1 MNSAT
6 LLHENLKDHLHE
18 KGFKQLT
25 PIQELAI
32 PAILQ
37 KNNILLIAGTSGGKT
52 EAALLPVLT
61 ILAVDD
67 KPSIKAIYVAPLKAL
82 LNNLEARI
90 QEYAGCVY
98 KSVFKWHGDVSASK
112 KKNALKDPPDILVI
126 TPESLEVM
134 FISPFINKSIFKDIR
149 FVIVDEVHN
158 FAESDRG
165 VHLLSLMEKIQ
176 LFSEHPIQRIGMSAT
191 IADPTAVLDWFS
203 GSSTLPRQVIQPTI
217 TAKGKEWRVV
227 YREEF
232 VEAVPMIEKSV
243 INKKAIVFVK
253 SKGFAE
259 KTSRGFKYIEPFV
272 HHASIDKDWRE
283 HIEEQMI
290 SAKNCVISTSTLEL
304 GIDIGDLDLIVQ
316 YNPPP
321 SVSSLLQRIGRTGR
335 RPGQISIAHC
345 YCEEPVQLLLIL
357 AMINCAAK
365 GKLSPLQ
372 LRTDNYHIFFHQVLC
387 GILQRHGLV
396 KKDIWQIKNG
406 NPAFK
411 RILDTEV
418 EELIDFWLEHDYLRF
433 DGKVFLIG
441 SEADKRL
448 SYCNYAELYAVFSAS
463 EEYDVY
469 CNRTRVGSL
478 DPGFVVGLSVP
489 FNFTLAGKAWTAV
502 EVDHDY
508 RTVLVE
514 STSLSKEPH
523 WGLKVGEIITQEVAE
538 ECRHILNGGSLD
550 SSIVLEDAAVKE
562 LAHLQKDIATGSWS
576 NNHHG
581 YLVTFAGSKI
591 NHTLRLT
598 LKTLINNID
607 IEESFYQLTFHQ
619 KGTPGNELLK
629 QVQNVLAK
637 IALMTQDE
645 YQDVLLPLVEEY
657 EYSKFAPFLPEQ
669 VNRKFIL
676 GEVCD
681 VKGTLEW
688 LLRKCSK

>member
-1 MNSAT
+1 MNSAI
-6 LLHENLKDHLHE
+6 LLHENLKEHLHE

-25 PIQELAI
+25 PIQEASI

-37 KNNILLIAGTSGGKT
+37 KNNVLLIAGTSGGKT

-61 ILAVDD
+61 ILATDD
-67 KPSIKAIYVAPLKAL
+67 KSSIKAIYIAPLKAL

-134 FISPFINKSIFKDIR
+134 FISSLIDKAIFKDIR
-149 FVIVDEVHN
+149 FIIVDEVHN

-191 IADPTAVLDWFS
+191 IANPVAVLDWFS
-203 GSSTLPRQVIQPTI
+203 GSSPLSRKVIQPTI
-217 TAKGKEWRVV
+217 TPKEKEWRVF

-232 VEAVPMIEKSV
+232 AEAVPMIEKSV
-243 INKKAIVFVK
+243 INKKSIIFVK

-259 KTSRGFKYIEPFV
+259 KASRKFEHIEPFV

-283 HIEEQMI
+283 HIEEQMMT
-290 SAKNCVISTSTLEL
+290 SKNCVISTSTLEL
-304 GIDIGDLDLIVQ
+304 GIDIGDLDLIIQ
-316 YNPPP
+316 YNLPP

-345 YCEEPVQLLLIL
+345 YCEEPVQLLLVL

-387 GILQRHGLV
+387 GILQKHGLI
-396 KKDIWQIKNG
+396 KKDILQIKNG
-406 NPAFK
+406 NTAFK
-411 RILDTEV
+411 SITDIEI
-418 EELIDFWLEHDYLRF
+418 EELISFWLEHDYLRF

-441 SEADKRL
+441 GEADKRL
-448 SYCNYAELYAVFSAS
+448 SYRNYAELYAVFSAS
-463 EEYDVY
+463 DEYDVY
-469 CNRTRVGSL
+469 CNRARVGSL
-478 DPGFVVGLSVP
+478 DPAFVVGLSVP
-489 FNFTLAGKAWTAV
+489 FNFTLAGKDWTAI
-502 EVDHDY
+502 EIDHDY

-523 WGLKVGEIITQEVAE
+523 WGLRVGEVITQEVAE
-538 ECRHILNGGSLD
+538 ECRYILIGGSLEP
-550 SSIVLEDAAVKE
+550 SIILEDAAVKE
-562 LAHLQKDIATGSWS
+562 LAHLQKDIATESWS
-576 NNHHG
+576 NNSHA
-581 YLVTFAGSKI
+581 YLVTFAGTKI

-598 LKTLINNID
+598 LEALINNID
-607 IEESFYQLTFHQ
+607 IEESFYQLELHQ
-619 KGTPGNELLK
+619 KGTSGNELLK
-629 QVQNVLAK
+629 QIYEVIGK
-637 IALMTQDE
+637 IALMTEDE
-645 YQDVLLPLVEEY
+645 YKDFILPLVDEY
-657 EYSKFAPFLPEQ
+657 EYSKFTRFLPECF
-669 VNRKFIL
+669 NRRFIL
-676 GEVCD
+676 GEICD
-681 VKGTLEW
+681 INGSLEW
-688 LLRKCSK
+688 LASELL

>member
-6 LLHENLKDHLHE
+6 LIHENLKENLHE

-25 PIQELAI
+25 PIQDAAI

-37 KNNILLIAGTSGGKT
+37 KNNVLLIAGTSGGKT

-61 ILAVDD
+61 MLAADD
-67 KPSIKAIYVAPLKAL
+67 KSSIKAIYVAPLKAL

-126 TPESLEVM
+126 TPESLEVI

-176 LFSEHPIQRIGMSAT
+176 LFSEHSIQRIGMSAT
-191 IADPTAVLDWFS
+191 IANPAAVLDWFS
-203 GSSTLPRQVIQPTI
+203 GSSSLARKVIQPPI
-217 TAKGKEWRVV
+217 TTKEKEWQVV

-232 VEAVPMIEKSV
+232 ADAVLMIEKSV

-259 KTSRGFKYIEPFV
+259 KASRSFKLIEPFV

-283 HIEEQMI
+283 YIEEQMMA
-290 SAKNCVISTSTLEL
+290 AKNCVISTSTLEL
-304 GIDIGDLDLIVQ
+304 GIDIGDLDLIIQ

-335 RPGQISIAHC
+335 RPGQTSIAHC
-345 YCEEPVQLLLIL
+345 FCEEPVQLLLIL

-387 GILQRHGLV
+387 GILQKYGLI
-396 KKDIWQIKNG
+396 KKDILQIKNG
-406 NPAFK
+406 TSGFK
-411 RILDTEV
+411 SITDSEV
-418 EELIDFWLEHDYLRF
+418 EELLGFWLEQDYLRF

-441 SEADKRL
+441 GAADKRL
-448 SYCNYAELYAVFSAS
+448 SYRNYAELYAVFSAS
-463 EEYDVY
+463 DEYDVY

-478 DPGFVVGLSVP
+478 DPCFVVGRSAP
-489 FNFTLAGKAWTAV
+489 FNFTLAGKDWTAV
-502 EVDHDY
+502 DVDHDY

-523 WGLKVGEIITQEVAE
+523 WGLKVGEVIAQEVAE
-538 ECRHILNGGSLD
+538 ECCNILNGGSLNP
-550 SSIVLEDAAVKE
+550 SIILEDAAQRE
-562 LAHLQKDIATGSWS
+562 LAHLQKSIATDSWS
-576 NNHHG
+576 NNSHAFF
-581 YLVTFAGSKI
+581 VTFAGTKI
-591 NHTLRLT
+591 NHTLSLT
-598 LKTLINNID
+598 IEKLITNID
-607 IEESFYQLTFHQ
+607 IEESFYQLKLHQ
-619 KGTPGNELLK
+619 KGTPGNELHK
-629 QVQNVLAK
+629 QVHNLLAK

-645 YQDVLLPLVEEY
+645 YKDFLLPLVEEY
-657 EYSKFAPFLPEQ
+657 EYSKFAPFLPEHF
-669 VNRKFIL
+669 NRKFIL
-676 GEVCD
+676 GEICN

-688 LLRKCSK
+688 VARGSI